1 MLNLTI
7 ITFSILFV
15 FIKHPISLGRIL
27 LAQTI
32 TTCLT
37 IGLININYWYS
48 YILFIIIIG
57 GLLILFIYITRI
69 ASNEKFKI
77 SNILLI
83 FTFFIVRTLTITFF
97 FIDFFFLNYPNF
109 SISINNIN
117 YSFIP
122 LFSNKYI
129 NFPLNFIFI
138 FTIFYLLICLIA
150 RVKICSIYKGPIRQS
165 N

>member
-1 MLNLTI
+1 M
-7 ITFSILFV
+7 TFSILFV
-15 FIKHPISLGRIL
+15 FIKHPIRLGRIL

-32 TTCLT
+32 STCLT
-37 IGLININYWYS
+37 IGIININYWYS

-77 SNILLI
+77 SNILI
-83 FTFFIVRTLTITFF
+83 FLFFIVIRLIIFTLL
-97 FIDFFFLNYPNF
+97 IDFYFLNYPNF
-109 SISINNIN
+109 SFTIINLNT
-117 YSFIP
+117 SFIP

-129 NFPLNFIFI
+129 NFPLNIIFI

-150 RVKICSIYKGPIRQS
+150 RVKICSIYKGPIRQ
-165 N
+165 NN